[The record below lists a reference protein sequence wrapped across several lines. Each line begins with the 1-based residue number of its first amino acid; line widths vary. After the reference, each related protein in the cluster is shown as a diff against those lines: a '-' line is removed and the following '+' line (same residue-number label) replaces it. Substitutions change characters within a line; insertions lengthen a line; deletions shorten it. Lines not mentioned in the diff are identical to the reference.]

1 MTRCWHVG
9 QTDSGSRSNHRAM
22 LRKALRQGGPLH
34 AAEAMLQAAIRLLR
48 PQRPMGLSSFGDA
61 FLARLLLCPL
71 RLTHTPLNGGEPRRG
86 IASGRP
92 GPREVCRPHPGGLP
106 AAGARQPASSGGS
119 RRPKA
124 AGNQRAELPLS
135 GSLAPPEHSAW
146 SRLAISGAARR
157 LTPPG
162 GLAGPARAAWPGGHA
177 AALPGASCQPL
188 LPSWGGRGGLAEAL

>member
-71 RLTHTPLNGGEPRRG
+71 RLTHTPRRAGPPARRVAGPSWPKECSSASCGLSGRRGAGVIRGFASPEHPPAEIPLPDLSARHELPRGSRLTMLGGGE
-86 IASGRP
+86 AA
-92 GPREVCRPHPGGLP
+92 E
-106 AAGARQPASSGGS
+106 AAGRTGKAS
-119 RRPKA
+119 RP
-124 AGNQRAELPLS
+124 
-135 GSLAPPEHSAW
+135 
-146 SRLAISGAARR
+146 
-157 LTPPG
+157 
-162 GLAGPARAAWPGGHA
+162 AWPGGHA
-177 AALPGASCQPL
+177 AALPGASCQASPAIL
-188 LPSWGGRGGLAEAL
+188 GRPRRTRGGPVRA